1 MSNMEVE
8 LDGAEQPALAE
19 AEAANAA
26 TNEEKNFLP
35 SEEEDD
41 DSSEVDSLL
50 GEFSVEDTE
59 ETADKTATRKAL
71 KEMLVNNGFKLRNI
85 LRENRVRGHYTS
97 PFSKENIMSLE
108 DILLEIPKEDLHE
121 VGMVQGRIFM
131 PAHFVQKWIIP
142 TIRARNALEG
152 QRKGLPGGIQTAML
166 FSIFDQ
172 SVLDLT
178 KPRQQLDKDAYAIR
192 AMRRGC

>member
-50 GEFSVEDTE
+50 GEYSMEDTE
-59 ETADKTATRKAL
+59 ETADNSATRKAL
-71 KEMLVNNGFKLRNI
+71 TEMLVNNGFKL
-85 LRENRVRGHYTS
+85 VS
-97 PFSKENIMSLE
+97 S
-108 DILLEIPKEDLHE
+108 
-121 VGMVQGRIFM
+121 
-131 PAHFVQKWIIP
+131 
-142 TIRARNALEG
+142 
-152 QRKGLPGGIQTAML
+152 
-166 FSIFDQ
+166 
-172 SVLDLT
+172 
-178 KPRQQLDKDAYAIR
+178 
-192 AMRRGC
+192 